1 MSLVNLTINGKH
13 VSAPSGTSILDAAK
27 LINIKI
33 HNLCHLH
40 MNEIDKLDTCA
51 SCRVFMVE
59 TERGLVPACGTVIK
73 EGMKVQTNSAKAL
86 NARRT
91 IVELLLS
98 DHPQDCFVC
107 EKNGDCELQTIAA
120 DLGVRKI
127 RYQGSK
133 SFAGKDTS
141 TKSLVKDHSKCILCR
156 RCETV
161 CNDIQTVG
169 ALSGVNRG
177 FNTLVSTFFNSD
189 MVETECTFCGQCI
202 SVCPTGAL
210 TEVDNVPKLWDVLNK
225 KEKTIVVQV
234 APAVRVAIGEE
245 FGLEPGS
252 ISTGKMVAA
261 LKALGFE
268 HVFDTNF
275 GADFTIMEE
284 ATEFIERIQ
293 KGENLPILTS
303 CCPAWVNF
311 LEHNYPDKLNLAS
324 SCKSPQGMFGSIA
337 KNYYA
342 PKILGINPEE
352 LYVVSVMPC
361 VAKKY
366 EASREELSES
376 GILDVD
382 LSITTRE
389 LAKMIKEAA
398 IDLPNLQDQDF
409 DNPLGKSTGAASIFG
424 ASGGVLEAAL
434 RTSYEKITNK
444 TLDNVNFTNV
454 RGLKGIREASIDVD
468 GTTVNVCIVNT
479 LKNAR
484 KIMDKVR
491 SGECKYH
498 IIEVMACPGG
508 CVGGAGQPYHHGNTE
523 IVDRRANALYE
534 IDRNKAIR
542 KSHENP
548 DLQAIYKDF
557 FGEPNSDVAHKYLHT
572 HYFDKSCVY
581 GECPQECACEE
592 AK

>member
-1 MSLVNLTINGKH
+1 
-13 VSAPSGTSILDAAK
+13 
-27 LINIKI
+27 
-33 HNLCHLH
+33 
-40 MNEIDKLDTCA
+40 
-51 SCRVFMVE
+51 
-59 TERGLVPACGTVIK
+59 
-73 EGMKVQTNSAKAL
+73 
-86 NARRT
+86 
-91 IVELLLS
+91 
-98 DHPQDCFVC
+98 
-107 EKNGDCELQTIAA
+107 
-120 DLGVRKI
+120 
-127 RYQGSK
+127 
-133 SFAGKDTS
+133 
-141 TKSLVKDHSKCILCR
+141 
-156 RCETV
+156 
-161 CNDIQTVG
+161 
-169 ALSGVNRG
+169 
-177 FNTLVSTFFNSD
+177 
-189 MVETECTFCGQCI
+189 
-202 SVCPTGAL
+202 
-210 TEVDNVPKLWDVLNK
+210 LWDVLNK

>member
-1 MSLVNLTINGKH
+1 M
-13 VSAPSGTSILDAAK
+13 
-27 LINIKI
+27 
-33 HNLCHLH
+33 
-40 MNEIDKLDTCA
+40 
-51 SCRVFMVE
+51 
-59 TERGLVPACGTVIK
+59 
-73 EGMKVQTNSAKAL
+73 
-86 NARRT
+86 
-91 IVELLLS
+91 
-98 DHPQDCFVC
+98 
-107 EKNGDCELQTIAA
+107 
-120 DLGVRKI
+120 
-127 RYQGSK
+127 
-133 SFAGKDTS
+133 
-141 TKSLVKDHSKCILCR
+141 
-156 RCETV
+156 
-161 CNDIQTVG
+161 
-169 ALSGVNRG
+169 
-177 FNTLVSTFFNSD
+177 
-189 MVETECTFCGQCI
+189 
-202 SVCPTGAL
+202 
-210 TEVDNVPKLWDVLNK
+210 
-225 KEKTIVVQV
+225 
-234 APAVRVAIGEE
+234 
-245 FGLEPGS
+245 
-252 ISTGKMVAA
+252 
-261 LKALGFE
+261 
-268 HVFDTNF
+268 
-275 GADFTIMEE
+275 
-284 ATEFIERIQ
+284 
-293 KGENLPILTS
+293 
-303 CCPAWVNF
+303 
-311 LEHNYPDKLNLAS
+311 
-324 SCKSPQGMFGSIA
+324 
-337 KNYYA
+337 
-342 PKILGINPEE
+342 
-352 LYVVSVMPC
+352 
-361 VAKKY
+361 
-366 EASREELSES
+366 
-376 GILDVD
+376 LDVD